1 MKVMPMP
8 VNFEN
13 IRAIVFHM
21 PDGDYFTLDVD
32 GIEHCLDFTFG
43 KYCDTS
49 DIDGMLHFYP
59 DGNA

>member
-1 MKVMPMP
+1 MKIMPMP
-8 VNFEN
+8 VNISN
-13 IRAIVFHM
+13 IRTIVYHI